1 MVSTGDYVEIDI
13 PEMMNSNPGLLL
25 KGQGATIKA
34 KMFCRGIPSIDNSR
48 DYPMVDHK
56 GTPKF

>member
-1 MVSTGDYVEIDI
+1 MPKRNLSKA
-13 PEMMNSNPGLLL
+13 NSQKTGLLL

>member
-1 MVSTGDYVEIDI
+1 MEFSQCQYQG
-13 PEMMNSNPGLLL
+13 SRLLL